1 MFFAGAGLL
10 MLWWVV
16 VGLRGE
22 GASTDTEAVST
33 YRGLRT
39 LTAPE
44 IFSDEP
50 MDGSAAG
57 RPNLVIQGAPAH
69 VAGEISNGGTLTGR
83 LMSHGLSEDAVRPA
97 VSSLGTVFD
106 FRRAQPAHRY
116 DADIDAA
123 GRVTWLRYRV
133 SPEVIFETQLDSDG
147 SYSARQV
154 EVELTVERHGMWG
167 TIQSSLIGA
176 VSGQGELE
184 SLAQKMAEV
193 FQWDIDFSSDVRQ
206 GDAFRLIFEKVY
218 LDGEFLRYGRI
229 LAAEYRGARVQS
241 RAYYFEA
248 REEEGGY
255 YLADGRSVERLF
267 LAAPCRY
274 RRISSR
280 FDPQRMH
287 PVLRVRRP
295 HLGVDYAAGTGTPVV
310 AVADGTVA
318 FAGVRG
324 GNGNL
329 VSVRHGHG
337 YETGYAHLNGFARGI
352 RAGVEVR
359 QGQVI
364 GYVGSTGLS
373 TGPHLHF
380 ALKRNRV
387 FIDPLSDVDMRRPPL
402 AGRARQDFERR
413 RVQLDLELERLPLP
427 VVETVAAEE
436 EPSESELMDFVDG
449 DFASGEF

>member
-1 MFFAGAGLL
+1 
-10 MLWWVV
+10 
-16 VGLRGE
+16 
-22 GASTDTEAVST
+22 
-33 YRGLRT
+33 
-39 LTAPE
+39 
-44 IFSDEP
+44 
-50 MDGSAAG
+50 
-57 RPNLVIQGAPAH
+57 
-69 VAGEISNGGTLTGR
+69 
-83 LMSHGLSEDAVRPA
+83 
-97 VSSLGTVFD
+97 
-106 FRRAQPAHRY
+106 
-116 DADIDAA
+116 
-123 GRVTWLRYRV
+123 
-133 SPEVIFETQLDSDG
+133 
-147 SYSARQV
+147 
-154 EVELTVERHGMWG
+154 
-167 TIQSSLIGA
+167 
-176 VSGQGELE
+176 
-184 SLAQKMAEV
+184 
-193 FQWDIDFSSDVRQ
+193 
-206 GDAFRLIFEKVY
+206 
-218 LDGEFLRYGRI
+218 
-229 LAAEYRGARVQS
+229 
-241 RAYYFEA
+241 
-248 REEEGGY
+248 
-255 YLADGRSVERLF
+255 
-267 LAAPCRY
+267 
-274 RRISSR
+274 
-280 FDPQRMH
+280 
-287 PVLRVRRP
+287 
-295 HLGVDYAAGTGTPVV
+295 V